1 MNHWIFQANPDKFD
15 VDTYIERQ
23 GEILWSV
30 RQTHFRGEMNP
41 GDRVHIWRAQGKRF
55 RNKNYGVIVEGTISG
70 TPEFLPDDASD
81 LWRVADTVEEPTA
94 LRVPVSIIRKS
105 VGNRQVIQG
114 KSLAADPITSQ
125 MNILKI
131 RNLTNYLITKEESE
145 RISHLISNTGVNWT
159 GNAVLKRKAVKRG
172 QGCDTSSSKSIE
184 SGIWSSDGRKLDSK
198 FTLEV
203 TNGNFNLILHA
214 RGGSL
219 NSEYLPALELL
230 LLRLS
235 EVGALIAEITL
246 QRTNETRPLSERRL
260 LREYPR
266 PVRLAKFEIPSLRR
280 QITREA
286 SRIRD
291 DATSQRSGGNPTKR
305 LLISLKDA
313 AGYDFEGLLQLL
325 SGNVSIQAQAPSK
338 PQKTVLGTNAN
349 KEDELDDSEG
359 EDRSFE
365 SNPFLRVRGTNA
377 HRRISN
383 LLIDH
388 VHGIGHSPPKPV
400 SEPFY
405 DMAWSDESN
414 IWLAEIKSLTDENE
428 THQMRLGLAQLL
440 EYKHKLTLLH
450 KKQVSPWLVVE
461 YEPKNPMWLG
471 LLGSLQVKL
480 TWPGEWETQS
490 V

>member
-1 MNHWIFQANPDKFD
+1 MLES
-15 VDTYIERQ
+15 T
-23 GEILWSV
+23 
-30 RQTHFRGEMNP
+30 
-41 GDRVHIWRAQGKRF
+41 DRKDQ
-55 RNKNYGVIVEGTISG
+55 
-70 TPEFLPDDASD
+70 
-81 LWRVADTVEEPTA
+81 
-94 LRVPVSIIRKS
+94 
-105 VGNRQVIQG
+105 
-114 KSLAADPITSQ
+114 
-125 MNILKI
+125 
-131 RNLTNYLITKEESE
+131 
-145 RISHLISNTGVNWT
+145 
-159 GNAVLKRKAVKRG
+159 
-172 QGCDTSSSKSIE
+172 SIE
-184 SGIWSSDGRKLDSK
+184 SGIWSGDGRKLDSK

-203 TNGNFNLILHA
+203 TNGNLNLILHA
-214 RGGSL
+214 RGWSL

-230 LLRLS
+230 LQRLS

-246 QRTNETRPLSERRL
+246 QRKNETRPLSERRL

-266 PVRLAKFEIPSLRR
+266 PVRLAKLDLPSLRR

-291 DATSQRSGGNPTKR
+291 DTTSQGSGGNPTKR

-338 PQKTVLGTNAN
+338 HQKTVLGTNAS
-349 KEDELDDSEG
+349 KEDELDDPEA
-359 EDRSFE
+359 EAQSFE
-365 SNPFLRVRGTNA
+365 YNPFLQVRGTNA

-388 VHGIGHSPPKPV
+388 VHRIGHSPQKPV
-400 SEPFY
+400 SDPFY

-440 EYKHKLTLLH
+440 EYKHKLRLLH

-461 YEPKNPMWLG
+461 DEPKNPMWLD

-480 TWPGEWETQS
+480 TWPGEWKT
-490 V
+490 

>member
-1 MNHWIFQANPDKFD
+1 MESTD
-15 VDTYIERQ
+15 
-23 GEILWSV
+23 
-30 RQTHFRGEMNP
+30 
-41 GDRVHIWRAQGKRF
+41 
-55 RNKNYGVIVEGTISG
+55 
-70 TPEFLPDDASD
+70 
-81 LWRVADTVEEPTA
+81 
-94 LRVPVSIIRKS
+94 
-105 VGNRQVIQG
+105 GNDQ
-114 KSLAADPITSQ
+114 
-125 MNILKI
+125 
-131 RNLTNYLITKEESE
+131 
-145 RISHLISNTGVNWT
+145 
-159 GNAVLKRKAVKRG
+159 
-172 QGCDTSSSKSIE
+172 SIE
-184 SGIWSSDGRKLDSK
+184 SGIWSGDGRKVDSK

-246 QRTNETRPLSERRL
+246 QRKNETRPLSERKL
-260 LREYPR
+260 LREEPR
-266 PVRLAKFEIPSLRR
+266 PVWLARFEIPSLRR
-280 QITREA
+280 QITSEA

-291 DATSQRSGGNPTKR
+291 DTTSQGSGNPTKR

-325 SGNVSIQAQAPSK
+325 SGNVSTQTQTPSK

-349 KEDELDDSEG
+349 KEGELDNPEA
-359 EDRSFE
+359 EAKSFE
-365 SNPFLRVRGTNA
+365 TNPFLRVRGTNA

-388 VHGIGHSPPKPV
+388 IHGIGHSPRKPV

-405 DMAWSDESN
+405 DLAWSDESN

-440 EYKHKLTLLH
+440 EYKHKLRLLH

-461 YEPKNPMWLG
+461 DEPKNPMWLD

-480 TWPGEWETQS
+480 TWPGEWKT
-490 V
+490 